1 MSKPDTI
8 IHQEKRLQIMA
19 ALCKLPAGGEIDF
32 TQLRGLVGATDGNL
46 GAHLEALER
55 AGYVIIAKSFE
66 GKKPKTRAH
75 ASAAG
80 RKAFAEHVAFLKAI
94 IEGDAG

>member
-1 MSKPDTI
+1 MTTPDPV

-19 ALCKLPAGGEIDF
+19 ALCKLHSGGEIDF
-32 TQLRGLVGATDGNL
+32 TRLRELVQATDGNL

-55 AGYVIIAKSFE
+55 AGHIIISKSFE

-75 ASAAG
+75 ATPSG
-80 RKAFAEHVAFLKAI
+80 RRAFADHVSFLRTI
-94 IEGDAG
+94 IEGEGQ